1 MVTINAALV
10 LDIDVSTH
18 AQSVYMNHNY
28 MRLHRGGSRI
38 AKDGNCYMVMEY
50 AWAGRYVPGESVKGE
65 LGCEVRK
72 AKYHLCNKA
81 LLMSH
86 QSNQEWYL
94 NVDESSKHPRLK
106 H

>member
-1 MVTINAALV
+1 MVTKNTALV

-18 AQSVYMNHNY
+18 AQSVHMNHIY

-38 AKDGNCYMVMEY
+38 VKDGHGDGVCL
-50 AWAGRYVPGESVKGE
+50 GRPLCRGRERE
-65 LGCEVRK
+65 RRGCEARK
-72 AKYHLCNKA
+72 AKCHLCNKA

-106 H
+106 R